1 MNGQKNSVFQYKML
15 ISIPNTKGELAKVLA
30 YLSKSDFYILA
41 CNFGRQKHS
50 YIQYCD
56 IEFEINN
63 SNVDEVRQIV
73 EKNIKV
79 IDFMSKKDAYNK

>member
-1 MNGQKNSVFQYKML
+1 MV
-15 ISIPNTKGELAKVLA
+15 ISIPNTKGELAKVLT
-30 YLSKSDFYILA
+30 YLAENEFYILGVD
-41 CNFGRQKHS
+41 FGRQKHS